1 MSTVGQKNAKGDPEG
16 GVRPEDS
23 ASQCGS
29 TTSSVRLRTIAR
41 RAALAVEAEALKQKM
56 ALEKEELALKQRKA
70 QLDMDTRMKISDA
83 ETQVYLN
90 EADRL
95 LSDEASAPQKHPVE
109 VNETLAYPLDSG
121 MPTPTQVEQSTKPTE
136 ALLLQILQE
145 GQKQQRQLL
154 ESLNVPQT
162 QMMTYDGNPLKYW
175 EFWRAFENS
184 IDCTSIPDSA
194 KLTRLLYY
202 CEGDARK
209 ILQPCS
215 IMPSGEGYMRA
226 KAMLQE
232 RFGTPFMIADAW
244 IRKVTGGRKITGRD
258 KRALREFADELQ
270 VCSLTLD
277 AMGYIGDLSPQLVL
291 VQIVERLPL
300 YLCGRWLS
308 VVRRIRREDRFPN
321 IFDLVDFVQGA
332 ADEENDPVYGR
343 LLTKDQG
350 GRGTSQNKKSTGLK
364 KGAFSTT
371 ATGNDVTP
379 QLCVICKE
387 SHSLFGCDK
396 FKRMQLDDRLK
407 LVRENRL
414 CFNCLEKGH
423 MSRYCKLK
431 RVCSVYGCNRK
442 HTKFLHQQKPE
453 QPQQAQEEAVSPSPE
468 KIESHV
474 TGAGNMKVLL
484 PIVPVWVYAAGSNIG
499 VETLALLDSGS
510 TSTFCTKKLA
520 ARVKASGLSSIV
532 SVSTL
537 ERANS
542 ELQTSVVSLKVA
554 AKSSSRMVNLPKVYT
569 KTDININPDH
579 MLKKEDVDKLQHL
592 TDVDFPSTTKLQVD
606 LLIGQD
612 YPELICPLEIRRGEP
627 RDPYAVRTVLGWTL
641 NGPVQSDGRRMAV
654 TSHYI
659 SDEISLED
667 QCKLFWSLE
676 GIETLHCDAK
686 GMSVKDREVLKLWED
701 NVVMNGGHYQL
712 PIPFKERPPPL
723 CDNRWMAQQR
733 LHSLRRRL
741 LRDTAMHAKYTQGMA
756 DLVAKGYAEEVDE
769 TQPPN
774 GTCWYLPHHPVINP
788 KKPDKLRIVFDCA
801 AKCLGVGLNDVVMQG
816 PDLTNK
822 LTGVLLRFRR
832 APIAIMADVE
842 AMFHQVTVHPDERD
856 VLRFLWWPDG
866 RVDEDPKTYRMC
878 VHLFGG
884 TWSPSCC
891 SFAMRQTAKDYGD
904 QCNTQAPRVV
914 EMNFYVD
921 DCLVSVEEEDEA
933 IRLASELRTLL
944 QKGGFRLAKWMS
956 SNTRV
961 LQTIPVQDRAK
972 QVVGL
977 DLNFDALPIERALG
991 MIWDV
996 ERDSFVYKI
1005 QVKDKPLTRRGL
1017 LSVVSS
1023 VYDPLGYAS
1032 PFALRGKLILQELTR
1047 KKLNWDE
1054 PIPDSDAK
1062 KWKAWIEELPQMEG
1076 VEVSRCVKP
1085 HDFGRVTDYEIHN
1098 FSDAS
1103 EVAYGAVSYLVMRN
1117 EEGEVHSSIIMA
1129 KSRLAPVKTV
1139 TIPRLELMAAT
1150 LAVNMDVVIRGEL
1163 DLPVKKSYFWTDSM
1177 IVLHYIKNEHRRFRV
1192 FVSNRVAMI
1201 HNATE
1206 IDQWRHVGTTE
1217 NPADI
1222 VSRGMSPSNLKDEE
1236 KWFVGPAFLQQPEE
1250 RWPTCPIE
1258 KDGIREDDP
1267 EVKPVV
1273 QIFATSEG
1281 KKCIDQL
1288 FMHYSSW
1295 TRLRR
1300 AVAWWLRLKETLR
1313 RNVKNC
1319 TPVKELS
1326 RHLTVEDLN
1335 YAENAI
1341 FQHIQTESFDE
1352 EMTTLR
1358 ERVRD
1363 PHGRERPV
1371 KKGSRLARLDPV
1383 LQDGLLR
1390 VGGRLGRAHIPDTA
1404 KHQVILPRRHHVS
1417 ALLVWHIHEKVG
1429 HQGQN
1434 HVLAELKQYYWILGA
1449 GVLVRG
1455 LLSKCVTCRRY
1466 QAKVGKQKMADLP
1479 AFRVVADEPA
1489 FTHVGMDYFGP
1500 YEIKCGRSVR
1510 KRYGVVFTCMTTR
1523 AIHIEVANSLDTS
1536 SCIDAIRR
1544 MMSRRGPIK
1553 RLVSDNGTNLVGT
1566 KAELRKALSDWN
1578 VDEISNFTANHS
1590 IDWSFNPP
1598 GASHH
1603 GGVWE
1608 RQIRT
1613 IRKVLHALLNEQYLR
1628 TCQSEE
1634 QLHTLM
1640 CEVEAIINSRPLT
1653 RVSDDPGDLEVI
1665 TPSSLLHMKQ
1675 TSAPPPSKST
1685 EGDVFARRRWRQM
1698 QYLADLFWKRW
1709 IREYLPSLQQ
1719 RQRWQQPE
1727 RNLQVGDV
1735 VLIADGTV
1743 PRCCWLMGRVLEVY
1757 PG

>member
-1 MSTVGQKNAKGDPEG
+1 
-16 GVRPEDS
+16 
-23 ASQCGS
+23 
-29 TTSSVRLRTIAR
+29 
-41 RAALAVEAEALKQKM
+41 
-56 ALEKEELALKQRKA
+56 
-70 QLDMDTRMKISDA
+70 
-83 ETQVYLN
+83 
-90 EADRL
+90 
-95 LSDEASAPQKHPVE
+95 
-109 VNETLAYPLDSG
+109 
-121 MPTPTQVEQSTKPTE
+121 
-136 ALLLQILQE
+136 
-145 GQKQQRQLL
+145 
-154 ESLNVPQT
+154 
-162 QMMTYDGNPLKYW
+162 
-175 EFWRAFENS
+175 
-184 IDCTSIPDSA
+184 
-194 KLTRLLYY
+194 
-202 CEGDARK
+202 
-209 ILQPCS
+209 
-215 IMPSGEGYMRA
+215 MPSGEGYMRA

-308 VVRRIRREDRFPN
+308 VVRRIRREDRLPN

-866 RVDEDPKTYRMC
+866 RVDEDPKTNRMC

-1005 QVKDKPLTRRGL
+1005 QAKDKPLTRRGL

-1054 PIPDSDAK
+1054 PISDSDAK

-1085 HDFGRVTDYEIHN
+1085 HDFGRITDYEIHN

-1206 IDQWRHVGTTE
+1206 IDQWRHVGSKE

-1222 VSRGMSPSNLKDEE
+1222 VSRGMSPSDLKDDE

-1267 EVKPVV
+1267 EVKPLV
-1273 QIFATSEG
+1273 QNFATSEG

-1300 AVAWWLRLKETLR
+1300 AVAWWMRLKETL
-1313 RNVKNC
+1313 K
-1319 TPVKELS
+1319 
-1326 RHLTVEDLN
+1326 
-1335 YAENAI
+1335 
-1341 FQHIQTESFDE
+1341 
-1352 EMTTLR
+1352 
-1358 ERVRD
+1358 
-1363 PHGRERPV
+1363 
-1371 KKGSRLARLDPV
+1371 
-1383 LQDGLLR
+1383 
-1390 VGGRLGRAHIPDTA
+1390 
-1404 KHQVILPRRHHVS
+1404 
-1417 ALLVWHIHEKVG
+1417 
-1429 HQGQN
+1429 
-1434 HVLAELKQYYWILGA
+1434 LKQYYWILGA

-1510 KRYGVVFTCMTTR
+1510 KRYGVIFTCMTTR
-1523 AIHIEVANSLDTS
+1523 AIHIEVAKSLDTS

-1553 RLVSDNGTNLVGT
+1553 RLVSDNGTNLVGA